1 MYNSL
6 SNAIENVLRKA
17 GNLTCLQL
25 LLILQHRTTFP
36 WHPVGDAAMP
46 RPTNP
51 LGVFQG
57 GQVWAHGLVGDY
69 CQSPRCLPID
79 TSCTTPATLPR
90 NSTGCQ
96 PPTRLTI
103 TKPKNNSTSQI
114 NKSKMSLWK
123 HTSFY
128 QKKTVKAM
136 QRFNLSSAVKE
147 PKMAHQDQR
156 APPDSPDLNDKI
168 WASTTWQRWDP
179 DRHYSESIRSI
190 FGLWHR
196 GLGKQRILQCSRHCQ
211 LWVAQV
217 WAQVQINANK
227 CQMNSWCIS

>member
-1 MYNSL
+1 MSAILAYPTASYNIPLASRWRCCHAT
-6 SNAIENVLRKA
+6 SHKSSRCV
-17 GNLTCLQL
+17 
-25 LLILQHRTTFP
+25 
-36 WHPVGDAAMP
+36 P
-46 RPTNP
+46 R
-51 LGVFQG
+51 GSS
-57 GQVWAHGLVGDY
+57 WAHGLVGDY

-179 DRHYSESIRSI
+179 DRHELRNLFLASLGFGIGAWESKESYNVPDIVNCGLLKCGLKFRSMQTNVRWI
-190 FGLWHR
+190 HGVFLN
-196 GLGKQRILQCSRHCQ
+196 LFLILQ
-211 LWVAQV
+211 
-217 WAQVQINANK
+217 
-227 CQMNSWCIS
+227 